1 MQDIVGPIAVFMKW
15 TFDNVLVPIG
25 ELPATLNP
33 NSIFIIVIVLGL
45 VYWLFLQIKFNKK
58 ARREGGLE

>member
-1 MQDIVGPIAVFMKW
+1 MQDIVGPIAVFMKG
-15 TFDNVLVPIG
+15 TFDNVLPPIG

-45 VYWLFLQIKFNKK
+45 AYWLFLQSKFNKK

>member
-58 ARREGGLE
+58 ARRDGGLE